1 MELATLE
8 AWGLPGLFL
17 AAFLAGSIVP
27 APSEGVLAA
36 LVYAG
41 VSVTSAV
48 AAATIGNVLGATTLW
63 ALGRWAAA
71 GRHSP
76 FAAWLERRVR
86 AAGPRFERARDALVR
101 FGPPVLVLS
110 WVPLIG
116 DVVVLAAGL
125 MGVRVV
131 PFLAFTAIGK
141 GLRYIVVAASISAA
155 AAAAQG

>member
-36 LVYAG
+36 LIYAG
-41 VSVTSAV
+41 VPIAGAVT
-48 AAATIGNVLGATTLW
+48 AATVGNVLGATTLW

-76 FAAWLERRVR
+76 FAAWLDRRVR
-86 AAGPRFERARDALVR
+86 AAGPRLERSRAALLR
-101 FGPPVLVLS
+101 FGPPVLLLS
-110 WVPLIG
+110 WVPIVG
-116 DVVVLAAGL
+116 DVVVLSAGL
-125 MGVRVV
+125 IGVRVV
-131 PFLAFTAIGK
+131 PFLVFTAVGK
-141 GLRYIVVAASISAA
+141 ALRYIVVAATITAAGAA
-155 AAAAQG
+155 AG